1 MRASADGKEWVVYKR
16 YAQGTAAMLELRRL
30 PRTLVRGRAKRVRR
44 DAAPALVRVRVR
56 VRVGLGLG

>member
-30 PRTLVRGRAKRVRR
+30 PRTLVRGPAKRVRR
-44 DAAPALVRVRVR
+44 S
-56 VRVGLGLG
+56 GLGLGLRLTLTLTLALWL